1 MSRDTTV
8 DERLAAIDAAF
19 EEPPRAQLPATV
31 QQIVM
36 DERPQGAISV
46 NVKRDEKEIF
56 RKIKVIATAAGD
68 DFFYSWNT
76 KNKDGTKGVVEGPSV
91 KCANAVARLFGNCS
105 VKVRVFDQ
113 GPHWIL
119 YAQFYD
125 FETGFVLERPFQQRK
140 NQKTGMGDADRQ
152 LDIVFQIG
160 TSKAARNV
168 VCNAL
173 SEFTDFAFAVA
184 KEQLVEKIGKRLDHY
199 RAQVLERLTALK
211 VDPHR
216 VELVRGKPFDKWIA
230 ADIAKIIAE
239 IQSVNDG
246 MIHPDDAWPP
256 LAEGGGSQ
264 AGAPKPQPE
273 DFQPAADGPATAKTA
288 GQAAAAAAG
297 PDAGAAAAADAPKPE
312 GQPAASPGAQAAVSE
327 KPAETQAAAES
338 GNGSQQSDS
347 ARQAAQE
354 PAQAAQGEAQ
364 GESQTG
370 PAAGTGP
377 DPEGPTAA
385 EQALEQAE
393 AVLKRGTD
401 NLQALRT
408 PEDID
413 SQAPSITAILSEEF
427 PDLDPEDRA
436 LLLNRWKSAQLE
448 RKRDMGRKGKGRR

>member
-1 MSRDTTV
+1 
-8 DERLAAIDAAF
+8 LAAA
-19 EEPPRAQLPATV
+19 
-31 QQIVM
+31 
-36 DERPQGAISV
+36 
-46 NVKRDEKEIF
+46 
-56 RKIKVIATAAGD
+56 
-68 DFFYSWNT
+68 
-76 KNKDGTKGVVEGPSV
+76 
-91 KCANAVARLFGNCS
+91 
-105 VKVRVFDQ
+105 
-113 GPHWIL
+113 
-119 YAQFYD
+119 
-125 FETGFVLERPFQQRK
+125 
-140 NQKTGMGDADRQ
+140 
-152 LDIVFQIG
+152 
-160 TSKAARNV
+160 
-168 VCNAL
+168 
-173 SEFTDFAFAVA
+173 
-184 KEQLVEKIGKRLDHY
+184 
-199 RAQVLERLTALK
+199 
-211 VDPHR
+211 
-216 VELVRGKPFDKWIA
+216 
-230 ADIAKIIAE
+230 
-239 IQSVNDG
+239 
-246 MIHPDDAWPP
+246 
-256 LAEGGGSQ
+256 AEGGGSQ

-273 DFQPAADGPATAKTA
+273 DFQPKADGPATGKTA

-297 PDAGAAAAADAPKPE
+297 ADAGTTAAADAPKQE

-327 KPAETQAAAES
+327 KPAETQAPAQS
-338 GNGSQQSDS
+338 GNGSQESDS

-385 EQALEQAE
+385 ELALEQAE

>member
-1 MSRDTTV
+1 MSRETTV
-8 DERLAAIDAAF
+8 DERLASIDAAF
-19 EEPPRAQLPATV
+19 DEAPRAQLPAQV

-46 NVKRDEKEIF
+46 NVRRDEKQIF
-56 RKIKVIATAAGD
+56 QKIKTIATAAGD

-113 GPHWIL
+113 GAHWIL

-125 FETGFVLERPFQQRK
+125 FETGFVLERPYQQRK

-184 KEQLVEKIGKRLDHY
+184 KEQLVEKIGKNLPKFH
-199 RAQVLERLTALK
+199 AQVLDRLTTLK

-216 VELVRGKPFDKWIA
+216 VELVRGKPFDKWVA
-230 ADIAKIIAE
+230 ADLAKIIAE

-246 MIHPDDAWPP
+246 MIHPDDVWPP
-256 LAEGGGSQ
+256 LAEGGGTQ

-273 DFQPAADGPATAKTA
+273 DFQPK
-288 GQAAAAAAG
+288 
-297 PDAGAAAAADAPKPE
+297 ADAN
-312 GQPAASPGAQAAVSE
+312 
-327 KPAETQAAAES
+327 KPAETAK
-338 GNGSQQSDS
+338 
-347 ARQAAQE
+347 
-354 PAQAAQGEAQ
+354 P
-364 GESQTG
+364 
-370 PAAGTGP
+370 
-377 DPEGPTAA
+377 AA
-385 EQALEQAE
+385 EQSAQAQTGAAAPAE
-393 AVLKRGTD
+393 AAKKDAAPAAAIGVQAQVSETVAEKSPQASESPAQDAPAQDKQTTPSTEELAAAAMEHGEAVVQRGTD
-401 NLQALRT
+401 NLGNMRT
-408 PEDID
+408 AEDID
-413 SQAPSITAILSEEF
+413 KAAPSILEILKEIEN
-427 PDLDPEDRA
+427 LDPEDLA
-436 LLLNRWKSAQLE
+436 VLTNRWKTAQLE
-448 RKRDMGRKGKGRR
+448 RKRDIGRRRGR